1 MGHREAWLRGACRDR
16 AFSGGFLE
24 FPEGYDPY
32 GYSIEK
38 LCDHWSEWDGMK
50 HIVAEGRAAAA
61 RL

>member
-1 MGHREAWLRGACRDR
+1 MVGGGCRDR
-16 AFSGGFLE
+16 AFSGAFLE
-24 FPEGYDPY
+24 FPEGYDAY